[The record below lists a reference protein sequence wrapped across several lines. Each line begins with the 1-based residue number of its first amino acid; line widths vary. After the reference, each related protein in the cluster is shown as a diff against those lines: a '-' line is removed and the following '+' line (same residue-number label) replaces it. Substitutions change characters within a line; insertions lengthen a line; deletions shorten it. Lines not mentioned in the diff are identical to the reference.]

1 MFVVNVGPDSIINY
15 DIEEDL
21 NVVEQDHDYLQSL
34 SRLTPFLNEIT
45 NYIAGF
51 VVKKIKIKIT

>member
-1 MFVVNVGPDSIINY
+1 MSVVNVGPDSIINN
-15 DIEEDL
+15 DIEEDV

-34 SRLTPFLNEIT
+34 SRLTPFLNEVT

-51 VVKKIKIKIT
+51 VVKKK